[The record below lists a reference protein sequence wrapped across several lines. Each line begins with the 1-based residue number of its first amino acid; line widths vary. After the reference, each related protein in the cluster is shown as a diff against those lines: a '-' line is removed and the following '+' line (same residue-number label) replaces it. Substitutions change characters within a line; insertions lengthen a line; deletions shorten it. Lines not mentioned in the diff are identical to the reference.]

1 MAGPARLFQRSKNA
15 MQSGKARAGEWV
27 LEFESRRAKRPDP
40 LTGWSGG
47 AETREQIR
55 LTFPSLDAA
64 KGYAERYGIDYHFVP
79 PAEPRLKL
87 QSYADNF
94 R

>member
-1 MAGPARLFQRSKNA
+1 MAAARIFQRSRNA

-27 LEFESRRAKRPDP
+27 LEFESGRRRRPDP

-47 AETREQIR
+47 ADPQEQVR
-55 LTFPSLDAA
+55 LEFPTLDAA
-64 KGYAERYGIDYHFVP
+64 TGYAERYGLDYHLVP
-79 PAEPRLKL
+79 PSETKLRL

>member
-1 MAGPARLFQRSKNA
+1 MAARLYQRYRNA
-15 MQSGKARAGEWV
+15 MQSGKARSGEWV
-27 LEFESRRAKRPDP
+27 LEFESRAPKRPDP

-47 AETREQIR
+47 ADTQEQVK
-55 LTFPSLDAA
+55 LTFPSLEAA
-64 KGYAERYGIDYHFVP
+64 KAYADREAIDYHLVP

-87 QSYADNF
+87 QAYADNF